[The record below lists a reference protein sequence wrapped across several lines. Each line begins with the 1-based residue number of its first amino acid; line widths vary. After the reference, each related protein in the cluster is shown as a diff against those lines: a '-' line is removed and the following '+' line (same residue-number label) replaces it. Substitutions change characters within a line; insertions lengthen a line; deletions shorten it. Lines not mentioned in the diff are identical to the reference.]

1 MRYASL
7 KGCPHHHSYALK
19 AQTAKGLN
27 SPLWPVLS
35 QGYQRSTMTQKN
47 IKYYFLEC
55 NMSIEQIAEK
65 TGLPVDTIKALLVNP
80 PVYIPEYQPRQR
92 QQYKPF

>member
-1 MRYASL
+1 
-7 KGCPHHHSYALK
+7 
-19 AQTAKGLN
+19 
-27 SPLWPVLS
+27 
-35 QGYQRSTMTQKN
+35 MTQRN
-47 IKYYFLEC
+47 VKYYFMEC

-65 TGLPVDTIKALLVNP
+65 TGLSIQDVKALLVTP